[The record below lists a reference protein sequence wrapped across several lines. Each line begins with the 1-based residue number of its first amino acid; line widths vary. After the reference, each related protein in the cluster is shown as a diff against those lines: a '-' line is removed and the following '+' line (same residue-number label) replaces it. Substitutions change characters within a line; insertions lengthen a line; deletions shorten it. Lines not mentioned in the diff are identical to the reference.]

1 MNRKW
6 KKEIGKAMGFFFAVF
21 TAFMIT
27 GCQES
32 REEEEEVLTVCV
44 DHGGELFGQI
54 ADNWKYMDE
63 GIKVEL
69 VEIPSDETAA
79 ETRIKELR
87 TEIMSGGGPDVFI
100 FGNRSGPKLF
110 ENPEKAMYSD
120 TFLPLDDYMNAAEY
134 MKPEEWNQVILESG
148 RTGEGQIL
156 LPLEY
161 TFPAFAFQSSY
172 LADPGEIP
180 SSTEELLSCE
190 DPLIGESAVSL
201 LYQITYSL
209 SELADYQQETL
220 FYSEEELQKR
230 VEEIVSYDS
239 KWSPDSQQEGIVAC
253 GEVNGTF
260 FSDIDRN
267 SQEEQTVFAY
277 PNDQGGVTA
286 CVQTY
291 AAVNRNTEKPEQA
304 FSLLDFLLSNEVL
317 SGQGFPCGEDKWAGR
332 NNFFVSGTGGIS
344 VNQTV
349 AQKMCRSQISKD
361 ALQKMNR
368 QITAVRYNSQLDS
381 EIDQLCEE
389 CLMGRMQ
396 QPEYEAERKE
406 AVTRTY
412 ERMKMQLSE

>member
-44 DHGGELFGQI
+44 DHGGALFGQI
-54 ADNWKYMDE
+54 ADSWKYMDE
-63 GIKVEL
+63 GMKVEL

-100 FGNRSGPKLF
+100 LGNRSGPKLF

-120 TFLPLDDYMNAAEY
+120 VFLPLDDYMNAAEY

-239 KWSPDSQQEGIVAC
+239 KWSPDSQ
-253 GEVNGTF
+253 
-260 FSDIDRN
+260 
-267 SQEEQTVFAY
+267 
-277 PNDQGGVTA
+277 
-286 CVQTY
+286 
-291 AAVNRNTEKPEQA
+291 
-304 FSLLDFLLSNEVL
+304 
-317 SGQGFPCGEDKWAGR
+317 
-332 NNFFVSGTGGIS
+332 
-344 VNQTV
+344 
-349 AQKMCRSQISKD
+349 
-361 ALQKMNR
+361 
-368 QITAVRYNSQLDS
+368 
-381 EIDQLCEE
+381 
-389 CLMGRMQ
+389 
-396 QPEYEAERKE
+396 
-406 AVTRTY
+406 
-412 ERMKMQLSE
+412 

>member
-1 MNRKW
+1 M
-6 KKEIGKAMGFFFAVF
+6 
-21 TAFMIT
+21 
-27 GCQES
+27 
-32 REEEEEVLTVCV
+32 
-44 DHGGELFGQI
+44 
-54 ADNWKYMDE
+54 
-63 GIKVEL
+63 KVEL

-100 FGNRSGPKLF
+100 LGNRSGPKLF

-120 TFLPLDDYMNAAEY
+120 AFLPLDDYMNAAEY

-201 LYQITYSL
+201 PYPMTYSL

-230 VEEIVSYDS
+230 MEEMASYES
-239 KWSPDSQQEGIVAC
+239 KWSPDSQQEGIVAW

-267 SQEEQTVFAY
+267 SKEEQTVFAY

-291 AAVNRNTEKPEQA
+291 AAINRNTEKPEQA

-317 SGQGFPCGEDKWAGR
+317 SGQGFPRGEDKWAGS

-349 AQKMCRSQISKD
+349 AQKMCRSQTSKD
-361 ALQKMNR
+361 ALQEMNS

-396 QPEYEAERKE
+396 QPEYKAERKE